1 MTHATLHNLGY
12 QLYMAHR
19 AAAYGLAQ
27 ALRQSCAAHGKSYVV
42 TPPQWGMLATL
53 AETDGLPAG
62 KLCRALSSDAPTMTG
77 IISRLE
83 QSGLVRRQHDQAD
96 RRVVKVFLTAEG
108 RAAMEFLPAATQDF
122 LRSLTAGI
130 SATEQQQLN
139 DGLAR
144 LIANVER
151 MLPGNAESRRRG
163 RLPEAPLQ
171 PLPPP
176 GDYAARWRATT
187 RTTRRNRDDT

>member
-1 MTHATLHNLGY
+1 
-12 QLYMAHR
+12 MAHR

-151 MLPGNAESRRRG
+151 MLPGNAEFTPPWPLARG
-163 RLPEAPLQ
+163 AAPTAS
-171 PLPPP
+171 
-176 GDYAARWRATT
+176 AARRLRRALA
-187 RTTRRNRDDT
+187 RDNEDNGDNEEESR